1 MDQIISAA
9 KILKRGGIITY
20 PGDTYYALGAN
31 IYDDQAI
38 RQVTQAKGISAGS
51 RPLPVAVSDLSQI
64 EDIVHLGSDYR
75 AVLEEIWPGPVMF
88 LLPKGASVPSL
99 LSGPSNL
106 IGVIQFQNSTARK
119 IIQRAGFPITATS
132 ANVTGQGD
140 TTRPDEVKI
149 KKSSDMTLKG
159 VCPYAGQDLTIVD
172 LFNGRII
179 QDGAWAERVER
190 LIY

>member
-9 KILKRGGIITY
+9 KILKRGGIVIY
-20 PGDTYYALGAN
+20 PGDTYHALGAS

-38 RQVTQAKGISAGS
+38 KQVAAAKGFSAGS
-51 RPLPVAVSDLSQI
+51 KPLPVAVSNLSQV

-88 LLPKGASVPSL
+88 LLPKGASTSPL

-106 IGVIQFQNSTARK
+106 IGIIQFQNSTARNL
-119 IIQRAGFPITATS
+119 IQRAGFPVTATS
-132 ANVTGQGD
+132 ANISGQSD
-140 TTRPDEVKI
+140 TFRPNEI
-149 KKSSDMTLKG
+149 QLKKPAEATLKG
-159 VCPYAGQDLTIVD
+159 VCLYAGQDLTIVD
-172 LFNGRII
+172 LFNGRIV
-179 QDGAWAERVER
+179 QDGAWSERVER